1 MRSKSKWAMNGAA
14 AGALMLAL
22 ATPVFAQSRGDW
34 NRNDSNRYDSRNDT
48 TQQSQQSARR
58 DGASRD
64 NGQYRENERVNLS
77 GHVTSFTRER
87 DGYRVQLD
95 RGNQVWVPQSTF
107 GARARDLRAGV
118 SISVGGVFRG
128 GTVFVDA
135 VTWPDDRGYG
145 YNNDRY
151 NNGRYDNGRYD
162 NGRYD
167 NGRYDNGY
175 DRGLVRGV
183 VDRVDYRDAT
193 VWLRDEASGRMI
205 AAQMPAGGRY
215 SRANL
220 RDLRR
225 GDYVELSGQWMR
237 GGVFEVN
244 HVDNVRNRRY

>member
-48 TQQSQQSARR
+48 TQQSQRSARR

-118 SISVGGVFRG
+118 SINVGGVFRG

-135 VTWPDDRGYG
+135 VTWPD
-145 YNNDRY
+145 
-151 NNGRYDNGRYD
+151 
-162 NGRYD
+162 
-167 NGRYDNGY
+167 